1 MQELIKHFG
10 NKRRMAIALGVDAA
24 AVAWWAR
31 NGLPALR
38 AIQIERITKG
48 KFKAVDIEGK
58 KGDD

>member
-24 AVAWWAR
+24 AVAWWTR

-38 AIQIERITKG
+38 AIQIERLTNG
-48 KFKAVDIEGK
+48 KFKAVDIEGIK
-58 KGDD
+58 DHE